1 MKVPEDVQFVYRNGE
16 PCYAVIPYQDYLEY
30 LRQVN
35 AMSVL
40 PPRPTPSLSPLTDP
54 AGSLLATWRRLQGIS
69 QAEMA
74 RRLGIEEADIVRLEA
89 TGMRRM
95 TGRGPT

>member
-35 AMSVL
+35 ALSVL
-40 PPRPTPSLSPLTDP
+40 PPRPAPTLSPLTNP
-54 AGSLLATWRRLQGIS
+54 AGSLLATWPRLQGVS

-74 RRLGIEEADIVRLEA
+74 RRLGIEEADVVRLEA
-89 TGMRRM
+89 MGLGRVTG
-95 TGRGPT
+95 

>member
-16 PCYAVIPYQDYLEY
+16 PCYAVIPYQDYLDY

-40 PPRPTPSLSPLTDP
+40 PSSPAPARSALSDP
-54 AGSLLATWRRLQGIS
+54 AGSLLATWRRLQGIR

-74 RRLGIEEADIVRLEA
+74 RRLGIDEADIVRLEA

-95 TGRGPT
+95 TG

>member
-40 PPRPTPSLSPLTDP
+40 PPRPASTLSPLTDP
-54 AGSLLATWRRLQGIS
+54 SGSLLATWRRLQGVS

-74 RRLGIEEADIVRLEA
+74 RRLGIDEGDVVRLEA
-89 TGMRRM
+89 MGLGQLTR
-95 TGRGPT
+95 

>member
-1 MKVPEDVQFVYRNGE
+1 M
-16 PCYAVIPYQDYLEY
+16 IPYQDYLEY

-40 PPRPTPSLSPLTDP
+40 PPRPAPTLSPLSYP
-54 AGSLLATWRRLQGIS
+54 AGSLLATWRRLQGVS

-74 RRLGIEEADIVRLEA
+74 RRLGVDEADVVRLE
-89 TGMRRM
+89 GM
-95 TGRGPT
+95 GLGPVTR